1 MAMQNT
7 VKNTVASESASQS
20 VTRERQQL
28 APWLT
33 EVAGRQ
39 VLELTS
45 VSYLPASGD
54 KKATFGG
61 ILAGYVDP
69 ASGQPVH
76 FQGRNGELIAGG
88 CPIRL
93 FGGDA
98 EQAEAMVGLKAGQKL
113 ALALQEGAEASVYR
127 KDDGEVAY
135 LAINASVL
143 TGGYR
148 WSPTI
153 QFEEF

>member
-7 VKNTVASESASQS
+7 VKNTVASESTQS
-20 VTRERQQL
+20 VTRERQSL
-28 APWLT
+28 TPWLT
-33 EVAGRQ
+33 EMAGRQ

-45 VSYLPASGD
+45 VSFLPALGD

-61 ILAGYVDP
+61 ILQNYVDP
-69 ASGQPVH
+69 VTGQKVH

-98 EQAEAMVGLKAGQKL
+98 EQAEAMVGIRAGQKL
-113 ALALQEGAEASVYR
+113 ALVLQDGAEASVYR

-143 TGGYR
+143 TGAFR

>member
-7 VKNTVASESASQS
+7 VKNTVASESTAS
-20 VTRERQQL
+20 VTRERQSL

-33 EVAGRQ
+33 EMAGRQ

-45 VSYLPASGD
+45 VSYLPANGD

-61 ILAGYVDP
+61 ILANYVDP
-69 ASGQPVH
+69 VSGQKVH

-98 EQAEAMVGLKAGQKL
+98 EQAEAMVGLRAGQKL
-113 ALALQEGAEASVYR
+113 ALVLNEGAEASVYR

-153 QFEEF
+153 SFEEF

>member
-7 VKNTVASESASQS
+7 VKTASESQSAS
-20 VTRERQQL
+20 VTRERQPL
-28 APWLT
+28 APWMT
-33 EVAGRQ
+33 EVAGRN

-45 VSYLPASGD
+45 VSYLPANGD
-54 KKATFGG
+54 KKSTYGG
-61 ILAGYVDP
+61 IIANYVDP

-76 FQGRNGELIAGG
+76 FQGRGGEMIAGG

-98 EQAEAMVGLKAGQKL
+98 EQVMETAGLRAGQKL
-113 ALALQEGAEASVYR
+113 YLAVDPDAEASVYR

-135 LAINASVL
+135 LAIQGSAL
-143 TGGYR
+143 AGGFR

-153 QFEEF
+153 SLEEF

>member
-7 VKNTVASESASQS
+7 VKSESASQS
-20 VTRERQQL
+20 TQAVARERQPL
-28 APWLT
+28 APWMT

-45 VSYLPASGD
+45 VSYLPANGD
-54 KKATFGG
+54 KKSTYGG
-61 ILAGYVDP
+61 ILANYVDP
-69 ASGQPVH
+69 VSGQRVH
-76 FQGRNGELIAGG
+76 FQGRQGEMIAGG

-98 EQAEAMVGLKAGQKL
+98 DQVMETAGLRAGQKL
-113 ALALQEGAEASVYR
+113 YLAVDPNAEASVYR

-135 LAINASVL
+135 LAIQGSAL
-143 TGGYR
+143 AGGFR
-148 WSPTI
+148 WVPTI
-153 QFEEF
+153 SLEEF

>member
-1 MAMQNT
+1 MQNT
-7 VKNTVASESASQS
+7 VKTASESQSAS
-20 VTRERQQL
+20 VTRERQPL
-28 APWLT
+28 APWMT
-33 EVAGRQ
+33 EVAGRK

-45 VSYLPASGD
+45 VSYLPANGD
-54 KKATFGG
+54 KKSTYGG

-69 ASGQPVH
+69 VSGQKVH
-76 FQGRNGELIAGG
+76 FHGRNGELIAGG
-88 CPIRL
+88 CPVRL

-98 EQAEAMVGLKAGQKL
+98 EQAEAMVGLRAGQKL
-113 ALALQEGAEASVYR
+113 ALALVEGAEASVYR
-127 KDDGEVAY
+127 NDDGEVAY

-153 QFEEF
+153 SFEEF

>member
-7 VKNTVASESASQS
+7 VKNTVASESTAS
-20 VTRERQQL
+20 VTRERQSL
-28 APWLT
+28 TPWLT
-33 EVAGRQ
+33 EMAGRQ

-45 VSYLPASGD
+45 VSFLPANGD

-61 ILAGYVDP
+61 ILANYVDP
-69 ASGQPVH
+69 VSGQKVH

-98 EQAEAMVGLKAGQKL
+98 EQAEAMVGLRAGQKL
-113 ALALQEGAEASVYR
+113 ALVLNEDAEASVYR

-143 TGGYR
+143 TGAFR

-153 QFEEF
+153 SFEEF